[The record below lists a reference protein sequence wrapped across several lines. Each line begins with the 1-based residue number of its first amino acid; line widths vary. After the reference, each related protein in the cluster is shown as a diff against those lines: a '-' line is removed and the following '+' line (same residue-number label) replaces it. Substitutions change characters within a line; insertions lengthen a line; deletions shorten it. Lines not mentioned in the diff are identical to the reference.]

1 MKHNGLKKEDEKLGR
16 CGNSIWEDLG
26 DQDKNVKSTIIR
38 NV

>member
-1 MKHNGLKKEDEKLGR
+1 MEHSGLKKEDEKLGG
-16 CGNSIWEDLG
+16 CGDSIWEDLV